1 MPCTLDARFIQPGAV
16 RLEVG
21 GDWSGSAIAARN
33 PDGEIA
39 VVVMNP
45 HTTDRTFVFH
55 THGLDE
61 SPAFMFEAELEP
73 RSFNSF
79 LVPKV

>member
-1 MPCTLDARFIQPGAV
+1 V
-16 RLEVG
+16 S

-33 PDGEIA
+33 PDGQVA

-45 HTTDRTFVFH
+45 HTADRKFVFR
-55 THGLDE
+55 THGLDG
-61 SPAFMFEAELEP
+61 SSAFMFEAELEP